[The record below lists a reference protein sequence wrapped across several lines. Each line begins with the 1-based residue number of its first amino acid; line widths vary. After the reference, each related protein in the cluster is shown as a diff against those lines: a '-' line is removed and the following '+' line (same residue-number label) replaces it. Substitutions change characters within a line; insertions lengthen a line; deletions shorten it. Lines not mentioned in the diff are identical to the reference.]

1 MALASPVNSSD
12 RKDVSFS
19 LSIVKINTIIERKR
33 RGKKSIH
40 ITIDHPFGDHSGVV
54 INLNLEFLI
63 AEAQGSISCIINSL
77 TTFDINPH
85 W

>member
-40 ITIDHPFGDHSGVV
+40 ITIDQPFGDHSGAV
-54 INLNLEFLI
+54 INLDFEFLI
-63 AEAQGSISCIINSL
+63 AEARGSISRIINSL
-77 TTFDINPH
+77 TTFDINPQ